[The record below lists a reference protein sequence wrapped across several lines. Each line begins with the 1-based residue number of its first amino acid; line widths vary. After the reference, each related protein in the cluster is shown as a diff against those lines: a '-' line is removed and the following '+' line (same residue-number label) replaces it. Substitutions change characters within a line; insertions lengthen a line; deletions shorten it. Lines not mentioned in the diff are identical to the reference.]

1 MPFGHDEQS
10 DQHRYEHNKD
20 AFGDTKHL
28 PSNNGAHKGK
38 AKGKNHA
45 GRKPTVHYLN
55 PSMSSQSAA
64 IL

>member
-1 MPFGHDEQS
+1 
-10 DQHRYEHNKD
+10 
-20 AFGDTKHL
+20 L
-28 PSNNGAHKGK
+28 PSNNGAYKGK

-45 GRKPTVHYLN
+45 GRKPTVHYFN

>member
-1 MPFGHDEQS
+1 
-10 DQHRYEHNKD
+10 
-20 AFGDTKHL
+20 L
-28 PSNNGAHKGK
+28 PCKNGAHKSK
-38 AKGKNHA
+38 AKGKKHA